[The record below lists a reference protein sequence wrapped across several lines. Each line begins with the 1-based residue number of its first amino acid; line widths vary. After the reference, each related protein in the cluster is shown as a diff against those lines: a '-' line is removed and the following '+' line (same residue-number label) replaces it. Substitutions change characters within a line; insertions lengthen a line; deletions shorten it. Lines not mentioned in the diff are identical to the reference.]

1 MRLPRTLT
9 PIVFVLCL
17 LVWSAC
23 APEGFQA
30 GVDAYNQGDY
40 ETAFKEWLP
49 LAEQGEAE
57 AQYNLGVLYDKG
69 QGVPQDDTK
78 AVRWY
83 RLAAGQGNSAAQ
95 FNLGVMY
102 ANGQGVPQDDGEAL
116 RWYRLAAEQGKA
128 SAQNNLGVMYNFGQG
143 VPQDDGEALR
153 WYRLAAEQG
162 KASAQNNLGV
172 SYAKGQGVLQDYVQA
187 HMWYNL
193 AAAQNQESDATL
205 RDGLADDM
213 TPEQIAEAQ
222 RLAREWMAQHQK

>member
-1 MRLPRTLT
+1 MRLPRMLI

-128 SAQNNLGVMYNFGQG
+128 SAQNNLGV
-143 VPQDDGEALR
+143 
-153 WYRLAAEQG
+153 
-162 KASAQNNLGV
+162 
-172 SYAKGQGVLQDYVQA
+172 SYAKGQGVLQDYAQA
-187 HMWYNL
+187 HMWASL
-193 AAAQNQESDATL
+193 AAAQNQERATKL
-205 RDGLADDM
+205 RAALANDM

-222 RLAREWMAQHQK
+222 RLAGEWLADIC